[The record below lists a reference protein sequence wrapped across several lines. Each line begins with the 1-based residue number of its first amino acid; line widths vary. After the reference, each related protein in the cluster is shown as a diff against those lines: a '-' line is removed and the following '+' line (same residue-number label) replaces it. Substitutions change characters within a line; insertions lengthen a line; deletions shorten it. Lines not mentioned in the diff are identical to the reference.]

1 MKYDTKVRIA
11 EIFIILVMLGTVV
24 LMAYVMTSYFVQSS
38 KSTPNEVVNNIQK
51 QALVNSTQ
59 NDKNNQNNGVVQPV
73 KEPTD
78 PSYLKH
84 KKFLVENDCWVI
96 LVVRYYESANFHYQ
110 CLKAPNYYT
119 YRSIYYYP
127 TRDYYNHIEGMTE
140 VERLQKQIAV
150 NKQIKPNYFERAY

>member
-11 EIFIILVMLGTVV
+11 EICIIVAIVGGIAFFGVWG
-24 LMAYVMTSYFVQSS
+24 LMVT
-38 KSTPNEVVNNIQK
+38 KNEINQKDIQK
-51 QALVNSTQ
+51 QALESSTPKD
-59 NDKNNQNNGVVQPV
+59 NKNNAGVAPI

-78 PSYLKH
+78 PTYQKH

-96 LVVRYYESANFHYQ
+96 LVVRNYESSNFHYQ
-110 CLKAPNYYT
+110 CLKAPHYYT

-127 TRDYYNHIEGMTE
+127 TRDYYNHIDGMTE

-150 NKQIKPNYFERAY
+150 NKQIKPNYFESAY

>member
-11 EIFIILVMLGTVV
+11 EICIILAILGGMAFLVTVAV
-24 LMAYVMTSYFVQSS
+24 INMSS
-38 KSTPNEVVNNIQK
+38 ESNTNKIQK
-51 QALVNSTQ
+51 KALDSSTSTE
-59 NDKNNQNNGVVQPV
+59 KANQENGIVESI

-96 LVVRYYESANFHYQ
+96 LVVRNYESSNFHYQ
-110 CLKAPNYYT
+110 CLKAPNFYT

-150 NKQIKPNYFERAY
+150 NKQIKPNYFESAY

>member
-11 EIFIILVMLGTVV
+11 EICIIVVILTFIGVIVGVAIKDMRNETNP
-24 LMAYVMTSYFVQSS
+24 S
-38 KSTPNEVVNNIQK
+38 KVQK
-51 QALVNSTQ
+51 QALEASKST
-59 NDKNNQNNGVVQPV
+59 NKTNTNQGNGVVEPV

-96 LVVRYYESANFHYQ
+96 LVVRHYEGSNFHYQ
-110 CLKAPNYYT
+110 CLKAPHFYT
-119 YRSIYYYP
+119 YKSIYYYP
-127 TRDYYNHIEGMTE
+127 TRDYYNNIEGMTE